1 MKKVMTQ
8 HTRGLSG
15 ELGLQWVQTR
25 QTNPKGLV
33 FIPPLI
39 GGSPAQQLGAFR
51 WLVKNNLDL
60 FSFDYTGHGGSAGK
74 FSLAAPEK
82 DTHKMLSVAAKRARK
97 AGVPLYGIAACY
109 ATIPMLLG
117 ARQVGEPFK
126 KIVLINPLN
135 AFYQKTFLQALY
147 RSCKRGFNFNKPAQ
161 SLKASIDNYLE
172 VLFPNISRSMAGFGS
187 LRRERT
193 RVLKVLFEWL
203 SANIHLDFALSRTP
217 ALCIYS
223 RQDPILNLGGGKL
236 KTASL
241 NSIRKVC
248 SPVSFHAINS
258 DHFLSD
264 SQSRATTRQ
273 AIRSYLLT
281 G

>member
-1 MKKVMTQ
+1 
-8 HTRGLSG
+8 
-15 ELGLQWVQTR
+15 LGT
-25 QTNPKGLV
+25 
-33 FIPPLI
+33 
-39 GGSPAQQLGAFR
+39 FR
-51 WLVKNNLDL
+51 WLAKNNLDL
-60 FSFDYTGHGGSAGK
+60 FSFDYTGHGGSSGK

-82 DTHKMLSVAAKRARK
+82 DTHKMLSVAAKRAGK
-97 AGVPLYGIAACY
+97 TGVPLYGIAACY

-117 ARQVGEPFK
+117 ARHLGEPFK
-126 KIVLINPLN
+126 KIVLINPLTD
-135 AFYQKTFLQALY
+135 FYQKTFLQTLY
-147 RSCKRGFNFNKPAQ
+147 RSCRHGFDFNQPAQ
-161 SLKASIDNYLE
+161 SLKASIDSYLE

-193 RVLKVLFEWL
+193 RVLKVIFEWL
-203 SANIHLDFALSRTP
+203 SANITLDFALPKTP